1 VSTVVERVVVPAR
14 PRNYLNDE
22 TTIRSWLTT
31 TDHKRIGLMFLAA
44 TSLSLALGGAFALII
59 RLELL
64 TPAQDLVSAQT
75 YNRLFT
81 MHGVIMVWLF
91 LIPSIPTTFGNFIVP
106 LMIGAKD
113 LAFPRLNLTSL
124 YVYLVGAVVTVA
136 ALVIGGADT
145 GWTFYPPYSAQ
156 TPTAITWV
164 VIGVFILGI
173 SSTMTGVNFIVTTH
187 TLRAQGLT
195 WSRVPLFVWTIYATS
210 IVLVC
215 ATPVLGITLLLIAMD
230 HAFQWGLFNPALGG
244 DPILYQ
250 HLFWFYSHP
259 AVYIMILPA
268 MGVMSEV
275 VETFSRRYTLS
286 PTWMVAATIGIAIVG
301 FLVWGHHMFVSGMS
315 PVSAVAFSFFS
326 MAVAVFSAIKAF
338 VWVGTMY
345 KGVIDFKTPL
355 AYFFAFIFLFGWG
368 GLSGVAV
375 ATLSLDVHW
384 HATYFIVGHLH
395 FVMVGAAMMGFLSAL
410 HYWWPKMFGR
420 MYPER
425 LALVSASAIFIGF
438 VTTFTPQFLLGN
450 MGMPRRYGQ
459 YLPQFQVLNV
469 ISTAGSWALAT
480 GLLSTVGY
488 LAWSLWR
495 GELAGPNPWRSRGFE
510 WDTLSPPPKHNYE
523 VTPII
528 TRTPHN
534 YHEPEA

>member
-1 VSTVVERVVVPAR
+1 
-14 PRNYLNDE
+14 
-22 TTIRSWLTT
+22 
-31 TDHKRIGLMFLAA
+31 
-44 TSLSLALGGAFALII
+44 
-59 RLELL
+59 
-64 TPAQDLVSAQT
+64 
-75 YNRLFT
+75 
-81 MHGVIMVWLF
+81 
-91 LIPSIPTTFGNFIVP
+91 
-106 LMIGAKD
+106 
-113 LAFPRLNLTSL
+113 
-124 YVYLVGAVVTVA
+124 
-136 ALVIGGADT
+136 
-145 GWTFYPPYSAQ
+145 
-156 TPTAITWV
+156 
-164 VIGVFILGI
+164 
-173 SSTMTGVNFIVTTH
+173 
-187 TLRAQGLT
+187 
-195 WSRVPLFVWTIYATS
+195 VPLFVWTIYATS

-275 VETFSRRYTLS
+275 VETFSRRYTLA
-286 PTWMVAATIGIAIVG
+286 PTWMVAVTIGIAIVG

-326 MAVAVFSAIKAF
+326 MAVAVFSAIKVF

-345 KGVIDFKTPL
+345 KGAIDFKTPL

-480 GLLSTVGY
+480 GLLSTLGY
-488 LAWSLWR
+488 LSWSLWR

-534 YHEPEA
+534 YHEPEG